1 MLVDLKKIEKQE
13 KDCHVY
19 LQPTFFKNEIDLICV
34 WRCGNSKYEEERV
47 MTCRNENEVE
57 LELEKL
63 KKGKNDK

>member
-19 LQPTFFKNEIDLICV
+19 LQPTFFKNEIDLICI

-47 MTCRNENEVE
+47 MTCSNEKEAE
-57 LELEKL
+57 LEL
-63 KKGKNDK
+63 